1 MAKKS
6 LVKGAAVLAVAGIVV
21 KVLGAFFRIP
31 LGNMIGAEGMANYS
45 PAYSLYA
52 FMLVFATA
60 GLPVAISK
68 MVSERCAT
76 GQFRE
81 AERVFKIS
89 RTLMMIIG
97 VIGFCLLFFFSD
109 TIAELVKVPGFALS
123 MKATAPALLLVP
135 IMSSYRGYFQG
146 MQEMVPTAVSQ
157 VVEQIFRVFLG
168 LAAAWIL
175 YNSATDIMG
184 FTNDERGAAGGC
196 FGASAGAVG
205 GLVTMMIIYMIARKG
220 IKRRIRNDRTREW
233 ELAGSILKK
242 IAVIAIP
249 ITIGATIMPLV
260 NLIDA
265 AIVNIRL
272 LDAGFDESAAETMY
286 GQLTGFAEPL
296 IAFPQVIMTSIVL
309 SLVPMVSA
317 AHRLRNYQE
326 RNNTISLGMR
336 MAMIIAF
343 PCAAGMFSLAGPI
356 LLLLYPT
363 QRASALNTAPTLQT
377 LCVSFVFLAVITTMT
392 GALQGIGKQVVP
404 VINLFLGVIVKFGV
418 TWVMTAVPQINII
431 GAALGTT
438 VAYVIAATLDFAAL
452 KKFTGFELKPGM
464 TIFRPLAASAV
475 MGVIVAFAY
484 KGLFALLGSNS
495 ISVLLSVVAGVCIYG
510 VMILKIKAI
519 SREELMEVPAGK
531 KIAAV
536 CDKLRLW

>member
-21 KVLGAFFRIP
+21 KILGAFFRIP
-31 LGNMIGAEGMANYS
+31 LANLIGADGMANYS
-45 PAYSLYA
+45 PAYALYA
-52 FMLVFATA
+52 FLLVFATA

-81 AERVFKIS
+81 AERVFKLS
-89 RTLMMIIG
+89 RTLMITIG

-109 TIAELVKVPGFALS
+109 FIAELVKVPGSALS

-146 MQEMVPTAVSQ
+146 MQEMVPTAISQ
-157 VVEQIFRVFLG
+157 VVEQIFRVGIG

-175 YNSATDIMG
+175 FSSANDIMG
-184 FTNDERGAAGGC
+184 FSADERGAAGGC

-205 GLVTMMIIYMIARKG
+205 GLITVLIIYLIARKG
-220 IKRRIRNDRTREW
+220 IKRRIKNEVIRET
-233 ELAGSILKK
+233 ESGAFILKR
-242 IAVIAIP
+242 IAAIAIP
-249 ITIGATIMPLV
+249 ITIGATIMPMV

-272 LDAGFDESAAETMY
+272 LDAGFSKAAAETMY

-296 IAFPQVIMTSIVL
+296 VAFPQVIMTSIVV

-317 AHRLRNYQE
+317 AHKINNYKE
-326 RNNTISLGMR
+326 RNNTISLGIR
-336 MAMIIAF
+336 MSTIIAF
-343 PCAAGMFSLAGPI
+343 PCAAGMFALAGPI

-363 QRASALNTAPTLQT
+363 QRASALSTVPTLQA
-377 LCVSFVFLAVITTMT
+377 LCIGFIFLALITTMT

-404 VINLFLGVIVKFGV
+404 VINLFLGVVVKFGV
-418 TWVMTAVPQINII
+418 TWFLTAIPGINIV
-431 GAALGTT
+431 GAAIGTI
-438 VAYVIAATLDFAAL
+438 VAYIVAASLDFTAL
-452 KKFTGFELKPGM
+452 KKFTEFELRPNMTLFKP
-464 TIFRPLAASAV
+464 LVASV
-475 MGVIVAFAY
+475 IMGVIVALVY
-484 KGLFALLGSNS
+484 KGFFAFIGSNT
-495 ISVLLSVVAGVCIYG
+495 IATFLSVIIGVLVYG
-510 VMILKIKAI
+510 IIILRLKAI
-519 SREELMEVPAGK
+519 EREELINVPIGR
-531 KIAAV
+531 KIVAV
-536 CDKLRLW
+536 CDRLRLW

>member
-89 RTLMMIIG
+89 RTLMIIIG
-97 VIGFCLLFFFSD
+97 MIGFCLLFFFSD
-109 TIAELVKVPGFALS
+109 AIAEMVKVPGSALS

-146 MQEMVPTAVSQ
+146 MQEMVPTAISQ

-168 LAAAWIL
+168 LSAAWLL
-175 YNSATDIMG
+175 YNSTTDIMG
-184 FTNDERGAAGGC
+184 FSNDERGAAGGC

-205 GLVTMMIIYMIARKG
+205 GLITMIIIYLAARKG

-242 IAVIAIP
+242 IAIIAIP

-265 AIVNIRL
+265 AIVNVRL
-272 LDAGFDESAAETMY
+272 LVAGFSSTEAETMY

-296 IAFPQVIMTSIVL
+296 VAFPQVIMTSIVL

-317 AHRLRNYQE
+317 AHRLKDYKE
-326 RNNTISLGMR
+326 RNNTISLGTR

-343 PCAAGMFSLAGPI
+343 PCAAGMFALAGPI

-363 QRASALNTAPTLQT
+363 QRESALNTAPTLQT
-377 LCVSFVFLAVITTMT
+377 LCIAFIFLAVITTMT

-404 VINLFLGVIVKFGV
+404 VINLFIGVIVKFGV
-418 TWVMTAVPQINII
+418 TWTLTAIPGVNII
-431 GAALGTT
+431 GAAMGTV
-438 VAYVIAATLDFAAL
+438 VAYIIAATMDFIAL
-452 KKFTGFELKPGM
+452 KKFTGFELKPGVTLFKPM
-464 TIFRPLAASAV
+464 VASVV
-475 MGVIVAFAY
+475 MGIIVAFVY
-484 KGLFALLGSNS
+484 KGVFALLDSNS
-495 ISVLLSVVAGVCIYG
+495 ISVLVSVVVGICIYG
-510 VMILKIKAI
+510 ISILKIKAI
-519 SREELMEVPAGK
+519 TREELIAVPAGRR
-531 KIAAV
+531 IAAV